1 MSVSHNYNQQN
12 PTSSHNNPN
21 PSSSSYYPN
30 TRARANTINQG
41 DNAVPAALARLT
53 QMNKDLTGIGRNTL
67 TPIINRAEDPLQQWE
82 RRAQGK
88 APPAQAYPPL
98 EYLQQQAEMAPPGGW
113 KHSGGT
119 VVNRYPLQYQTP
131 VQLLM
136 DNQERRRNRASQRA
150 DYGSNMPA
158 PPQSSYSGNETNL
171 SNLYVPMQP
180 NQYSIASGSTQTQP
194 SLYGGSVVP
203 SGQQQGSTSYG
214 QKQSYQM
221 PPASSRRSSGVGLES
236 WTQGA

>member
-1 MSVSHNYNQQN
+1 MSVSHSYNHQN

-21 PSSSSYYPN
+21 PPSSSYYPN
-30 TRARANTINQG
+30 ARARVNT

-88 APPAQAYPPL
+88 MPPAQAYPPL

-113 KHSGGT
+113 QHSSGSG
-119 VVNRYPLQYQTP
+119 VNRYPPPISMQYQTP

-136 DNQERRRNRASQRA
+136 DNQERRRNRASQRP
-150 DYGSNMPA
+150 DYSSNMPA

-180 NQYSIASGSTQTQP
+180 NQYNMASSSTQIQP

-214 QKQSYQM
+214 QKPSYQM
-221 PPASSRRSSGVGLES
+221 PPASS
-236 WTQGA
+236 